1 MVNKMVAS
9 ADAAVADLRDGAT
22 VMVGGFGDVGVP
34 FGLIEAV
41 VRRGACDLTIVSN
54 NCGTG
59 ERGLAL
65 LFKNHLVRRV
75 FASFPSQ
82 AGNHHFLAA
91 YRAGEVEVNIVP
103 QGTLA
108 ERIRAAGA
116 GIGGFLTPTGV
127 GTIVAEG
134 KEVREVGG
142 KQYLLEY
149 PLHADVALVRAAK
162 GDAYGNLRYRYSSR
176 NFNAIMATAANLTVA
191 EVGEVVRVG
200 GLDPDDVHT
209 PGVFVDRVVLVEAA
223 AA

>member
-1 MVNKMVAS
+1 MVDKVVAS

-34 FGLIEAV
+34 FGLLDAL
-41 VRRGACDLTIVSN
+41 VRRGVKDLTIVSN

-59 ERGLAL
+59 ERGLPL
-65 LFKNHLVRRV
+65 LFKHHLVRRV

-91 YRAGEVEVNIVP
+91 YQAGELEVNIVP

-127 GTIVAEG
+127 GTVVAEG
-134 KEVREVGG
+134 REVREVNGRR
-142 KQYLLEY
+142 YLLEY
-149 PLHADVALVRAAK
+149 PLHADVALVKAAK
-162 GDAYGNLRYRYSSR
+162 GDAYGNLRYRLASR
-176 NFNAIMATAANLTVA
+176 NFNPVMATAADLTIAQVD
-191 EVGEVVRVG
+191 EIVPVG

-209 PGVFVDRVVLVEAA
+209 PGVFVDRVVLASGA
-223 AA
+223 PA

>member
-1 MVNKMVAS
+1 MVNKVVAL
-9 ADAAVADLRDGAT
+9 ADEAVADLRDGAT

-41 VRRGACDLTIVSN
+41 VRRGVRDLTIVSN

-65 LFKNHLVRRV
+65 LFKHHLVRRI

-82 AGNHHFLAA
+82 AGNDHFLAA

-127 GTIVAEG
+127 GTVVAEG
-134 KEVREVGG
+134 KEVREVDGR
-142 KQYLLEY
+142 QYLLEY
-149 PLHADVALVRAAK
+149 PLRADVALIKAAR
-162 GDAYGNLRYRYSSR
+162 GDAYGNLRYRLASR
-176 NFNAIMATAANLTVA
+176 NFNAVMAPAADLTIA
-191 EVGEVVRVG
+191 EVGEVVPVG

-209 PGVFVDRVVLVEAA
+209 PGIFVDRVVPIAETAR
-223 AA
+223 